1 MLDIC
6 NKEELLKVLKC
17 NQCSKI
23 LSVLPVYY
31 SPGTG
36 IVCGRCVDVSD
47 PSIKDNNAQRAVAYE
62 AVAQFLLFPCSNY
75 RHGCEVKLECD
86 KIKQHEEKCQFSLF
100 PCPFNEELGKNSI
113 KCDWTGIKSNLTEH
127 LHDRHNDRFQTDLI
141 NFHLNVDFTYVKMFF
156 TVIYNITFLVITQFI
171 QSTKKFYCIVV
182 CCENSID
189 HRSFRYKLKLG
200 RSNYYLLTLHKPET
214 QPFINVGDVVNKK
227 ENMIVA
233 DVAALRDFSNDSND
247 LIYYKICIKK
257 NTNMI
262 VNQENL
268 QTLPA
273 SNTSQMENSTPF
285 GGSESEID
293 KQWNQKSAYG
303 DTLLNEIECPV
314 CNEYMTPPIFIC
326 PMGHSICSSCRPKIR
341 ICPSCRSEIQD
352 TRNFTLEKL
361 TTVFEYPCKHQEF
374 GCNLRLNHKEIELHQ
389 QHCSYGFKECP
400 WKLFGWCKDE
410 EIVDLIGHIR
420 NKHASFLIKTNHNY
434 SIRVGITTALYAAI
448 TPENELL
455 IIFCDGAEQLKINFI
470 HVINRGINK
479 TKSTYKYKLEF
490 CDKTGGNLEFIIS
503 KLCQIIQPIDRSSA
517 FKKCLSIPQEM
528 IEPFIIKNPV
538 PKVIVKFHIEK
549 I

>member
-127 LHDRHNDRFQTDLI
+127 LHDHHNDRFQTDLI
-141 NFHLNVDFTYVKMFF
+141 NFHLNVDFTC
-156 TVIYNITFLVITQFI
+156 
-171 QSTKKFYCIVV
+171 S
-182 CCENSID
+182 
-189 HRSFRYKLKLG
+189 
-200 RSNYYLLTLHKPET
+200 
-214 QPFINVGDVVNKK
+214 
-227 ENMIVA
+227 
-233 DVAALRDFSNDSND
+233 ALREFSNDPND

-262 VNQENL
+262 VNQDNL
-268 QTLPA
+268 KTLPA

-293 KQWNQKSAYG
+293 KQWNLKSAYG

-361 TTVFEYPCKHQEF
+361 TTVFEYPWQTSEI
-374 GCNLRLNHKEIELHQ
+374 GC
-389 QHCSYGFKECP
+389 
-400 WKLFGWCKDE
+400 
-410 EIVDLIGHIR
+410 
-420 NKHASFLIKTNHNY
+420 
-434 SIRVGITTALYAAI
+434 
-448 TPENELL
+448 
-455 IIFCDGAEQLKINFI
+455 
-470 HVINRGINK
+470 
-479 TKSTYKYKLEF
+479 KST
-490 CDKTGGNLEFIIS
+490 D
-503 KLCQIIQPIDRSSA
+503 
-517 FKKCLSIPQEM
+517 
-528 IEPFIIKNPV
+528 
-538 PKVIVKFHIEK
+538 
-549 I
+549 

>member
-1 MLDIC
+1 
-6 NKEELLKVLKC
+6 
-17 NQCSKI
+17 
-23 LSVLPVYY
+23 
-31 SPGTG
+31 
-36 IVCGRCVDVSD
+36 
-47 PSIKDNNAQRAVAYE
+47 
-62 AVAQFLLFPCSNY
+62 
-75 RHGCEVKLECD
+75 
-86 KIKQHEEKCQFSLF
+86 
-100 PCPFNEELGKNSI
+100 
-113 KCDWTGIKSNLTEH
+113 
-127 LHDRHNDRFQTDLI
+127 
-141 NFHLNVDFTYVKMFF
+141 
-156 TVIYNITFLVITQFI
+156 
-171 QSTKKFYCIVV
+171 
-182 CCENSID
+182 
-189 HRSFRYKLKLG
+189 
-200 RSNYYLLTLHKPET
+200 
-214 QPFINVGDVVNKK
+214 
-227 ENMIVA
+227 MIVA
-233 DVAALRDFSNDSND
+233 DVAALREFSNDPND

-262 VNQENL
+262 VNQDNL
-268 QTLPA
+268 KTLPA

-293 KQWNQKSAYG
+293 KQWIESAYG
-303 DTLLNEIECPV
+303 DTLLNEIECP
-314 CNEYMTPPIFIC
+314 
-326 PMGHSICSSCRPKIR
+326 
-341 ICPSCRSEIQD
+341 
-352 TRNFTLEKL
+352 
-361 TTVFEYPCKHQEF
+361 
-374 GCNLRLNHKEIELHQ
+374 
-389 QHCSYGFKECP
+389 ECP

-528 IEPFIIKNPV
+528 IEPFVIKNPV
-538 PKVIVKFHIEK
+538 PKVYQIHIEK